1 MAEYALTCSCGCVA
15 LRPTLGQAAAELLRH
30 GEQNDVDQHA
40 ITIARASSS
49 LLPGASRREP
59 DDRHAGPRLAHGVR
73 WASSSPVRGWDLP
86 AVMASP

>member
-40 ITIARASSS
+40 ITIARR
-49 LLPGASRREP
+49 LLLTPARRQHE
-59 DDRHAGPRLAHGVR
+59 RTR
-73 WASSSPVRGWDLP
+73 
-86 AVMASP
+86 